1 MRTTARDLVLGF
13 PMRWRLGWHMAAT
26 TRGVRPNGFGHFGL
40 GGSGGWADP
49 DLGLSV
55 AMTCNRMAGTP
66 VGDQRLLQ
74 DRRSRS
80 AIRPPAV
87 DAPRSDVPAGTL

>member
-1 MRTTARDLVLGF
+1 
-13 PMRWRLGWHMAAT
+13 MAAT

-66 VGDQRLLQ
+66 VGDQRLLKIGAAAVRSAH
-74 DRRSRS
+74 RRS
-80 AIRPPAV
+80 